1 MVFMYYLEAAC
12 MNGQQSKSVESDDE
26 LQEKLQDL
34 VAEKQQTEQ
43 HIKELDIQIQR
54 LESDSKSK
62 N

>member
-1 MVFMYYLEAAC
+1 MVFMYYLEAAY

>member
-1 MVFMYYLEAAC
+1 MYYLEAAY
-12 MNGQQSKSVESDDE
+12 MNGQQSKSVESDDK

-54 LESDSKSK
+54 LESNSSSKD
-62 N
+62 

>member
-1 MVFMYYLEAAC
+1 MYYLEAAY
-12 MNGQQSKSVESDDE
+12 MNGQQSKSVESDDK

-62 N
+62 D

>member
-1 MVFMYYLEAAC
+1 
-12 MNGQQSKSVESDDE
+12 MNGQQSKSVESDDK

-62 N
+62 D